1 MSLKAY
7 DGLKTDSGF
16 FYLQQKIKE
25 NIDKFREASENK
37 IAETYADIILD
48 LVDDKQSIETK
59 LVFQTKTK
67 DDELLI
73 SKIEKKDTTILSY
86 LFQVGKI
93 LSKSYFVNDFCAH
106 LNLYLEA
113 KNDRILIYPGILV
126 SEHKKILD
134 TFLDDWYAQNQT
146 DKDESIP
153 EDVWEE
159 RCRDW
164 WDFNE
169 TKGLNIVVKLFD
181 PFNFRDN
188 IVENFRGDELIKK
201 ILSHI
206 PSDEKRINKIL
217 KRKFIDIKMQKFL
230 KEIEQ
235 EDKSSSTTRVYF
247 KALDYLKTEEGKCEF
262 EDYKKTEPI
271 HIKKIDEDFLLNEKI
286 N

>member
-7 DGLKTDSGF
+7 DGLKTDNGF

-146 DKDESIP
+146 DKDENIP

-206 PSDEKRINKIL
+206 PSDEERKNKIL
-217 KRKFIDIKMQKFL
+217 KRKFIDIKMKKFL

-247 KALDYLKTEEGKCEF
+247 KALDYLKTDEGKCEF

-271 HIKKIDEDFLLNEKI
+271 HIKKIDEDFLLNAKI